1 MWWSRVLR
9 TAADIRANE
18 ERKSKKFY
26 FVNKSLL
33 LRIVPILEYFTS
45 PLKRMFNVFIK
56 KDALKKHI
64 QHGLASQIYRSC
76 VTHCTRF
83 LVKLEIFVF
92 IFISMNCHS
101 SSVACKIEQWDNG
114 TPVRVCYIV
123 ESDKKLKDENKKHR
137 SVS

>member
-1 MWWSRVLR
+1 MCWSRVLR

-33 LRIVPILEYFTS
+33 LRVVPILEYFTS
-45 PLKRMFNVFIK
+45 TLKRMFNVFIK
-56 KDALKKHI
+56 KDALKNNI
-64 QHGLASQIYRSC
+64 QHGLASQIHRSC
-76 VTHCTRF
+76 VKHCTRV
-83 LVKLEIFVF
+83 LVKLEIFIF
-92 IFISMNCHS
+92 IFISMNYHS
-101 SSVACKIEQWDNG
+101 SSVACEIEQWDNG
-114 TPVRVCYIV
+114 TPVRVCYVV